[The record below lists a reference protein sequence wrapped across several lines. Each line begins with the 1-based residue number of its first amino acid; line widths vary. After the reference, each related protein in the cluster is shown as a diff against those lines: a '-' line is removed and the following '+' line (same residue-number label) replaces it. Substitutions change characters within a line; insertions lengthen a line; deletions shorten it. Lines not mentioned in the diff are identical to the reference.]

1 MPATFT
7 PTFLYMLGG
16 LIIWGVRFL
25 AAYSFTGI
33 ACARGWADNEA
44 GGLVP
49 LTIGAASLFAVLG
62 CSALVANAMLRLR
75 TGPAAAGGE
84 SVRFVH
90 AVAALVAAFAIV
102 AIVWETLPVLL
113 VPVCEL

>member
-7 PTFLYMLGG
+7 PTLLYMLGG
-16 LIIWGVRFL
+16 LIIWGARFL

-33 ACARGWADNEA
+33 ACARGWADS
-44 GGLVP
+44 GTDVFVP
-49 LTIGAASLFAVLG
+49 LTIGVASLIAVLG

-75 TGPAAAGGE
+75 TGPAAARGE
-84 SVRFVH
+84 NARFVH
-90 AVAALVAAFAIV
+90 VVAALVAAFAIV

-113 VPVCEL
+113 VPVCV